1 MVRLTACRLLRFELL
16 DCWADG
22 QLSQQ
27 HAWALLPLSQLAELA
42 AEARQCGSDGWGS
55 VAASRLLL
63 LPLCTE
69 YDAVV
74 PGEDFVAAN
83 SIDNSSRGPA
93 LKIEISYEAHDC
105 TMDAAEACAA
115 TTAGAA
121 APPAAA
127 AAAAKTPSCKASGV
141 ADLDLVCRGDACIGG
156 GDGGSS
162 SGDSDAEN
170 SLRHANHSSAGSGSR
185 ARRQQLR
192 LPGVFQRRLDA
203 GAAPSPQPVVPTVA
217 ATLSVEIGRAC
228 GLAAAVRQ
236 AASAA
241 ATSDSH
247 SASSL
252 SLSRA
257 ATTGPH
263 AFARLTLFETGA
275 EHG

>member
-121 APPAAA
+121 APPAA
-127 AAAAKTPSCKASGV
+127 
-141 ADLDLVCRGDACIGG
+141 LDLVCRGDACIGG